1 MKKKIFFLSHL
12 LIVCIIS
19 FSQIEIP
26 LNSSENKFIKKWIV
40 AKIENFNEDSI
51 SILTSNTKNFLKKL
65 NTNNV
70 QEIDLSKNLNSAI
83 SFYQL
88 FDSIDFRT
96 TFLATCIVEFDKAQL
111 CGLSSSSYMINQNIY
126 INGQKINSQNEFQC
140 RF

>member
-65 NTNNV
+65 NNNNV
-70 QEIDLSKNLNSAI
+70 
-83 SFYQL
+83 
-88 FDSIDFRT
+88 
-96 TFLATCIVEFDKAQL
+96 
-111 CGLSSSSYMINQNIY
+111 
-126 INGQKINSQNEFQC
+126 
-140 RF
+140 